1 MVFIDDNDT
10 NIDALTD
17 TASIE
22 LDTNAYARG
31 KDTVNWELN

>member
-1 MVFIDDNDT
+1 MVCIDNDDCDSLST
-10 NIDALTD
+10 NAD
-17 TASIE
+17 IE

>member
-1 MVFIDDNDT
+1 LVC
-10 NIDALTD
+10 IDAAACD
-17 TASIE
+17 TTAEMTAVAIE

>member
-1 MVFIDDNDT
+1 MVFKDNDDAA
-10 NIDALTD
+10 IDILVDNAG
-17 TASIE
+17 IE